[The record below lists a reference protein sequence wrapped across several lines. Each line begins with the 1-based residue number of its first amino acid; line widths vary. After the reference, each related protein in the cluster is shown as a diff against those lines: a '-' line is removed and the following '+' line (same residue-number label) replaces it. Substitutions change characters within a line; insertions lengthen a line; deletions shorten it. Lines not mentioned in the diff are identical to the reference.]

1 MVLQWTL
8 DLTMIPRLPRLTE
21 LKNLDFYTL
30 NPAEVLIVP
39 MVSFNQCRNLDEYRP
54 PLAAEISLIDFN
66 ALDDALKPI
75 I

>member
-1 MVLQWTL
+1 
-8 DLTMIPRLPRLTE
+8 MIPRLPRFIE
-21 LKNLDFYTL
+21 LKTLKTIDLYTL

-39 MVSFNQCRNLDEYRP
+39 MVPFNQCRNLDEYRP

-66 ALDDALKPI
+66 ALDDALKSI

>member
-1 MVLQWTL
+1 
-8 DLTMIPRLPRLTE
+8 MILRLPRFIE
-21 LKNLDFYTL
+21 LKTLKTIDLYTL

>member
-1 MVLQWTL
+1 
-8 DLTMIPRLPRLTE
+8 MIPRLPRLTE
-21 LKNLDFYTL
+21 VKNLVFYTL

-39 MVSFNQCRNLDEYRP
+39 MVPFNQCRNLDEYRP

>member
-1 MVLQWTL
+1 
-8 DLTMIPRLPRLTE
+8 MIPRLPRFIE
-21 LKNLDFYTL
+21 LKTLKTIDLYTL

-39 MVSFNQCRNLDEYRP
+39 MVTFNQCRNLDEYRL

>member
-1 MVLQWTL
+1 
-8 DLTMIPRLPRLTE
+8 MIPRLPRFIE
-21 LKNLDFYTL
+21 LKTLKTIDLYTL

-39 MVSFNQCRNLDEYRP
+39 MVPFNQFRNLDEYRL

>member
-1 MVLQWTL
+1 
-8 DLTMIPRLPRLTE
+8 MIPRLPRFIE
-21 LKNLDFYTL
+21 LKTLKTIDLYTL

-39 MVSFNQCRNLDEYRP
+39 MVPSNQCRNLDEYRP
-54 PLAAEISLIDFN
+54 PLAAEISLINFN

>member
-1 MVLQWTL
+1 
-8 DLTMIPRLPRLTE
+8 MIPRLPRFIE
-21 LKNLDFYTL
+21 LKTLKTIELYTL

-39 MVSFNQCRNLDEYRP
+39 MVPFNQCRNLDEYRP

-66 ALDDALKPI
+66 ALDDALKSI

>member
-1 MVLQWTL
+1 
-8 DLTMIPRLPRLTE
+8 MIPRLPRFIE
-21 LKNLDFYTL
+21 LKTLKTIDLYTL
-30 NPAEVLIVP
+30 NPAEVLIVT
-39 MVSFNQCRNLDEYRP
+39 MVPFNQCRNLDEYRP

>member
-1 MVLQWTL
+1 
-8 DLTMIPRLPRLTE
+8 MIPRLPRFIE
-21 LKNLDFYTL
+21 LKTIDLYTL
-30 NPAEVLIVP
+30 NPPEVLIVP

>member
-1 MVLQWTL
+1 
-8 DLTMIPRLPRLTE
+8 MIPRLPWFIE
-21 LKNLDFYTL
+21 LKTLKTIDLYTL

>member
-1 MVLQWTL
+1 
-8 DLTMIPRLPRLTE
+8 MIPRLPRFIE
-21 LKNLDFYTL
+21 LKTLKTIDLYTL

-66 ALDDALKPI
+66 ALDDALKQI

>member
-1 MVLQWTL
+1 
-8 DLTMIPRLPRLTE
+8 MIPRLPRFIE
-21 LKNLDFYTL
+21 LKTIDLYTL

>member
-1 MVLQWTL
+1 
-8 DLTMIPRLPRLTE
+8 MIPRLPRFIE
-21 LKNLDFYTL
+21 LKTLKTIDLYTL

-39 MVSFNQCRNLDEYRP
+39 MVPFNQCRNLDEYRP
-54 PLAAEISLIDFN
+54 PLAAEISLINFN

>member
-1 MVLQWTL
+1 
-8 DLTMIPRLPRLTE
+8 MIPRLPRFIE
-21 LKNLDFYTL
+21 LKTLKTIDLYTL
-30 NPAEVLIVP
+30 NPAEVLIAP
-39 MVSFNQCRNLDEYRP
+39 MVPFNQCRNLDEYRP

>member
-1 MVLQWTL
+1 
-8 DLTMIPRLPRLTE
+8 MIPRLPRFIE
-21 LKNLDFYTL
+21 LKTLKTIDLYTL

-39 MVSFNQCRNLDEYRP
+39 MVPFSQCRNLDEYRL

>member
-1 MVLQWTL
+1 
-8 DLTMIPRLPRLTE
+8 MIPRLPRFIE
-21 LKNLDFYTL
+21 LKTLKTIDLYTL

>member
-1 MVLQWTL
+1 
-8 DLTMIPRLPRLTE
+8 MIPRLPRFIE
-21 LKNLDFYTL
+21 LKTLKTIDLYTL
-30 NPAEVLIVP
+30 NPAEALFVP